1 MGSFI
6 KASVVE
12 THLIQ
17 MIIFGSILLFI
28 SLLSNPSESFQVCPS
43 LETLGFTG
51 FYDDIPYW
59 RWPPIIREMGS
70 IFYGIDYLA
79 ENIPLED
86 LQKQNLT
93 EMFENLNLREK
104 AYEKADSIT
113 EYRNRT
119 IKYYSYYYDESTY
132 RIKNETNAQYIWT
145 STVLYSSKF
154 ILSLIDEAN
163 VFLNVFKMEMI

>member
-113 EYRNRT
+113 EYR
-119 IKYYSYYYDESTY
+119 
-132 RIKNETNAQYIWT
+132 IKNETNAQYIWT

-163 VFLNVFKMEMI
+163 V